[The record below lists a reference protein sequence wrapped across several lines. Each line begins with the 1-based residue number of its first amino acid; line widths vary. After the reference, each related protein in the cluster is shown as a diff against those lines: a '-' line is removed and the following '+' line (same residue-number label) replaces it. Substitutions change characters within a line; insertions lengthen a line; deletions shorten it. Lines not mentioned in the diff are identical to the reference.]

1 MDTWF
6 IINGVMIGSILT
18 IMVIIAI
25 CELMK

>member
-6 IINGVMIGSILT
+6 IVNGVMIGSILT

>member
-1 MDTWF
+1 MGVWF
-6 IINGVMIGSILT
+6 IVNGVMIGSILT

>member
-6 IINGVMIGSILT
+6 IVNGVMIGSILT
-18 IMVIIAI
+18 IMIIIAI